1 MDEKL
6 LKEAVEFYR
15 KWNEETDGVR
25 ETEVVKKHQSI
36 LLDLAEQYLK
46 IEGFP
51 EKKPCGKSYN
61 KEDCKRCHYFYD
73 CETVVFNEA
82 LQQCKLAVMKE
93 YVGKKGKD

>member
-1 MDEKL
+1 MIDEKL
-6 LKEAVEFYR
+6 LKEAVEYLQSWIY
-15 KWNEETDGVR
+15 KGV
-25 ETEVVKKHQSI
+25 ENKEVEI
-36 LLDLAEQYLK
+36 LIDLAEQYLK